1 MHPQVVRLTPPLLS
15 EVKLFATEV
24 RAWGVRDV
32 PLAQPAEVATFA
44 TDKRREEHLSSRWLL
59 GQALKRWGVD
69 DLSVLEVV
77 RDEHRAPSLA
87 YIHGVWKR
95 TPLPNISIAH
105 SEGMVFVALVNER
118 LSVGFDAE
126 PLERTLAENA
136 YDMMAKGEELER
148 LRSSPS
154 HVFQAWTGK
163 EAVQKC
169 LGLGMHLNPRHIQIP
184 IGNETMEISIENSK
198 IQLNYWQ
205 EFGYHCSLATGPAK
219 AVMPSPEDRLL
230 EATRSAM
237 EADPDWGVGCKTT
250 REGA

>member
-1 MHPQVVRLTPPLLS
+1 
-15 EVKLFATEV
+15 
-24 RAWGVRDV
+24 
-32 PLAQPAEVATFA
+32 
-44 TDKRREEHLSSRWLL
+44 
-59 GQALKRWGVD
+59 
-69 DLSVLEVV
+69 
-77 RDEHRAPSLA
+77 
-87 YIHGVWKR
+87 
-95 TPLPNISIAH
+95 
-105 SEGMVFVALVNER
+105 
-118 LSVGFDAE
+118 
-126 PLERTLAENA
+126 
-136 YDMMAKGEELER
+136 MMAKGEELER

-184 IGNETMEISIENSK
+184 IGNDTTEISIEYSK

-219 AVMPSPEDRLL
+219 AVTPTPEDRLL